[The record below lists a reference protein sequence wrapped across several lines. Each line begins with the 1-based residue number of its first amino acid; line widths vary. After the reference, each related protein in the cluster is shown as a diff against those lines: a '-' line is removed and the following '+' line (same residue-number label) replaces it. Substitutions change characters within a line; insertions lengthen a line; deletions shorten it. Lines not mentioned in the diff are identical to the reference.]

1 MRKAIFLL
9 LFAATA
15 SAPAY
20 ADSPYGITAS
30 VGTTG
35 LGVHLSTRV
44 AQDLNARLGVNF
56 LNYSGSA
63 STQHV
68 DYDLKLKMGSLDALL
83 DYFVAQ
89 GEFRISG
96 GLVYNRNKVT
106 ATGKPNAT
114 GTFTLNGQQFSTAQ
128 LGTLNGEIDFKK
140 IAPYLGIG
148 WGNSL
153 RKDRG
158 WGFSGDLGVLFQGSP
173 RTTLTSSTN
182 CLGDPVCQ
190 ASLAAEN
197 QSLNDKVHNFKA
209 FPVVRVG
216 ATYRF

>member
-1 MRKAIFLL
+1 MRKATILVL
-9 LFAATA
+9 CAAAA
-15 SAPAY
+15 SASAY
-20 ADSPYGITAS
+20 ADSRYGVTAS

-35 LGVHLSTRV
+35 LGVHVSTRL
-44 AQDLNARLGVNF
+44 APDLNARLGVNF
-56 LNYSGSA
+56 LHYSGDV
-63 STQHV
+63 STQNV
-68 DYDLKLKMGSLDALL
+68 DYDLKLKMRSFDALL

-89 GEFRISG
+89 GQFRISG
-96 GLVYNRNKVT
+96 GLTYNGNKLV
-106 ATGKPNAT
+106 ASGKPNAA
-114 GTFTLNGQQFSTAQ
+114 GTFTLNGQQFTTAQ

-140 IAPYLGIG
+140 VAPYLGIG

-153 RKDRG
+153 RQDKG

-182 CLGDPVCQ
+182 CLGNSVCQ

-197 QSLNDKVHNFKA
+197 QALNDKVHKFKA